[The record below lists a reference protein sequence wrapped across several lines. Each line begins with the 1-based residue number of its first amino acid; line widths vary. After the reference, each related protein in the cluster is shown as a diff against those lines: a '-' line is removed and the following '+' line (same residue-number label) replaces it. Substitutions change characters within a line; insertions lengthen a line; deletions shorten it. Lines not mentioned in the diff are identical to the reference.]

1 MARGK
6 FGGCGAGLRE
16 RLVMNYEMNV
26 RPLCRSFI
34 LMRDALGMRL
44 WDPGSGHGMTVP

>member
-16 RLVMNYEMNV
+16 LLVMNYEMNV

-34 LMRDALGMRL
+34 LMRDALGLLRG
-44 WDPGSGHGMTVP
+44 DPVSGLGMTVP